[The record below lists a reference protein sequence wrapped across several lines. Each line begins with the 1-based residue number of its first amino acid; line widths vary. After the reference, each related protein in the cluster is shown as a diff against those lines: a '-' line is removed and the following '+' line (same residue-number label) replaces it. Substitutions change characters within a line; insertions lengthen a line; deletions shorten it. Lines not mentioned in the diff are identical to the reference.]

1 MKKSWKIALS
11 LVFLVHLFL
20 FSSLVSALRINEV
33 ELNPEGSDSG
43 KEWLE
48 LYSQEEI
55 NLTGYNIKN
64 NDNNVINLTKLFSSQ
79 KFSGFLIVNLS
90 SQFLDNS
97 NERVFLFMDN
107 NKIDETSILADSYND
122 NRTWQYCNNNWTL
135 NPGTKEE
142 ENSCQNL
149 TQNQTNQTQ
158 QNNTNQT
165 QQNRTQINNT
175 KEYIELYAENEMENG
190 KEIEIEI
197 KAYNLEEKYDLKVY
211 IENNGKIISEIYDKN
226 SNKWKSGTYYL
237 DDIFSGTGNKSA
249 IVKIRIDEEY
259 KDFVGEA
266 DIIAKIRKSGTSNIL
281 DEVNDMIIINQK
293 ATEENNNFVTGSVIE
308 TLEEKNL
315 TNSVIRLNNRNEKD
329 IKTQGIWKSKSE
341 YIKEYSLYGFA
352 LFCVIVI
359 ILLIIRKL

>member
-1 MKKSWKIALS
+1 MKKILGRVLFIVLF
-11 LVFLVHLFL
+11 LVFIFSNLVY
-20 FSSLVSALRINEV
+20 ALRINEV
-33 ELNPEGSDSG
+33 ELNPEGSDNG

-55 NLTGYNIKN
+55 NLTGYIIKN
-64 NDNNVINLTKLFSSQ
+64 NDNNIMNLTKLFLSQ
-79 KFSGFLIVNLS
+79 KFSGFLIVNFS
-90 SQFLDNS
+90 GQWLDNS
-97 NERVFLFMDN
+97 DEKVFLLDN
-107 NKIDETSILADSYND
+107 NSIIDETPLLSDSVND

-135 NPGTKEE
+135 NPGTKEI

-165 QQNRTQINNT
+165 QQNQTQINNT
-175 KEYIELYAENEMENG
+175 KEYIELYAKNEMENG

-211 IENNGKIISEIYDKN
+211 IEDNGKIISEIYDENN
-226 SNKWKSGTYYL
+226 SKWKSGTYYL

-249 IVKIRIDEEY
+249 IVKIRIDENS
-259 KDFVGEA
+259 KDFDGEV

-281 DEVNDMIIINQK
+281 DEVNDIIIINQK
-293 ATEENNNFVTGSVIE
+293 ATEENNQMITGNVIE
-308 TLEEKNL
+308 TLEKENL
-315 TNSVIRLNNRNEKD
+315 TKNVIRLNNKNEKD
-329 IKTQGIWKSKSE
+329 IKTQEIWKSKTQ

-352 LFCVIVI
+352 LFCVVVI
-359 ILLIIRKL
+359 ILLIIKRL